1 MSDLSPL
8 SGVKRKSDF
17 GDVRAAIGPETDIGS
32 DAQIGIVTL
41 PRAPITAHIRRAN
54 GRFVMLYPVVPSM
67 NEARERNSK
76 DVEAR
81 DLWKPLRR
89 FRRHQSQNRGRHL
102 SIDQPIDR
110 LRLSPA
116 QLDISRPRCRDRG
129 PDTIVRRRMP
139 VVYRNDFTGWIGYRR
154 DFWTS

>member
-17 GDVRAAIGPETDIGS
+17 GDVRAAIDPETDIGS

-54 GRFVMLYPVVPSM
+54 GRFVMVYPVVPTM
-67 NEARERNSK
+67 NEADRDSK
-76 DVEAR
+76 YLEAR
-81 DLWKPLRR
+81 DLGNPLRR
-89 FRRHQSQNRGRHL
+89 FRRHQGQNRGRHL
-102 SIDQPIDR
+102 STDQPIDR
-110 LRLSPA
+110 LRLTPA
-116 QLDISRPRCRDRG
+116 QLNFSRPRCRDRG

-139 VVYRNDFTGWIGYRR
+139 VIYRNDFTG
-154 DFWTS
+154 

>member
-1 MSDLSPL
+1 
-8 SGVKRKSDF
+8 
-17 GDVRAAIGPETDIGS
+17 
-32 DAQIGIVTL
+32 
-41 PRAPITAHIRRAN
+41 
-54 GRFVMLYPVVPSM
+54 M
-67 NEARERNSK
+67 NKARERDSK

-81 DLWKPLRR
+81 DLGKPLRR
-89 FRRHQSQNRGRHL
+89 FCRHQSQNRGRHL

-139 VVYRNDFTGWIGYRR
+139 VVYRNDFTG
-154 DFWTS
+154 